1 MIVGLLQLDL
11 HVPEAGSLKSKRFVV
26 KSLKDRLR
34 KKFNV
39 SVAEDANDLWQ
50 RVSFYVATVS
60 NDTRVVNSTLEGVKN
75 MIEKE
80 PLVELLGYSMEID

>member
-1 MIVGLLQLDL
+1 MVVGLLQLDL
-11 HVPEAGSLKSKRFVV
+11 HVPESGSLKSKRFVV

-34 KKFNV
+34 KKFNI

-60 NDTRVVNSTLEGVKN
+60 NDAKVVNSTLESVKN
-75 MIEKE
+75 MVEKE
-80 PLVELLGYSMEID
+80 PLIELLDYSMEID

>member
-11 HVPEAGSLKSKRFVV
+11 HIPEAGSLKSKRFVV